1 MLNIKNKRERWV
13 ALPKLYWGLGLLC
26 ITIITISSF
35 AWWITTDL
43 FDTIERYQKTS
54 QIEQLIDDARISEL
68 LFTRDL
74 DVEESKNA
82 HLLINYALE
91 LIEENQHTVFFHSYH
106 VKELNEKVRSFQEDF
121 DDYTLH
127 RLRGEELHKSMV
139 KSARRVSSSTEALQE
154 IQKKYIDH
162 SEETLETLKQEA
174 IQLSDLLMATSD
186 MVNLLKELNNLEYF
200 SSLSQSPLNQHHLFS
215 LESSINNKLELF
227 LQQRYPNTEQTILNI
242 KQLANDHFDTVVANI
257 QKGSLYL
264 QVSRLNP
271 LQSGLIEMED
281 LVRQLNLHYKVLKRD
296 NLNRIAN
303 AQLELRQRLSLNDE
317 TSQLTRLVS
326 DARQL
331 DRDYLMAQHKSEQ
344 ELLAE
349 LVLKAQDDALYK
361 SLLIKNLLKNDDE
374 YQVFTNVTH
383 DLRNYRSQFSRLINV
398 REQATNVSISMVNN
412 IVSVAEILNE
422 LKTTRLETVNDK
434 KRSVTLLS
442 VLSFLVLFILFYVSF
457 TLVIRSHREQQE
469 TNKELSIAKE
479 EALAADKSKT
489 EFLAN
494 MSHEIRT
501 PMNAIIGMNYL
512 LLETKLTSKQRSF
525 VDIVNRSAKSLLV
538 IINDILDISKINAN
552 KIEIEN
558 IPFDIREVLQDVG
571 HLIKHQAV
579 EKHIEFILDIDDTI
593 PSGLTGDPLRL
604 KQVLLNLANN
614 AVKFTQKGDITIKA
628 TLLSTMK
635 SKVELKFEVRDTG
648 IGMSAKQ
655 MSSLFAPFQQAD
667 SSTTRKY
674 GGTGLG
680 LAISKQLVEL
690 MQGNIEVQ
698 SRQGEGTSFIITLPY
713 SLSDNLVE
721 TVTVPRALE
730 GKKVLIVDDSTSA
743 RYISAQQLDQ
753 FGIKSVAVNSVD
765 SALGSIEKESDFDA
779 VLLDW
784 KLGDT
789 SGVSLIQELAK
800 RKHPLAEHIVMLT
813 AYDIDQAKQELNDSN
828 LAVFNILSKP
838 LSSSH
843 LYNAL
848 AKLWNSDSHIL
859 THNERRKADLEK
871 YKKDLEGSKILV
883 VEDNEMNQIL
893 AINLLEPANINVS
906 IANNGQEAL
915 DRLKDESFD
924 CVLMDCQMPVM
935 DGHEATRKIR
945 ENKALAQLP
954 IIAMTANNMVG
965 DKDSAINSGM
975 NDFISKPIDVEKLFR
990 TLHEWIKIANSAH
1003 RSKEKESD
1011 IDNIYLDTEK
1021 GIVLCNRSPTLY
1033 AKLLHQFLDN
1043 FTEDQIAAIPGNEL
1057 KAFIHKLKG
1066 ISGSIG
1072 AEPLFDQCQKLEYLI
1087 LKEALDEQAVQSLNE
1102 TLTVT
1107 LAAIRNY
1114 LTQKQNHLTQEKNTE
1129 AEAAHSDEALGNTE
1143 QLEQL
1148 FSYVRHSNAK
1158 ATRLIKHFTW
1168 DPSWGIEE
1176 KEWLEFS
1183 QLVSDFNFSEAA
1195 KLIETFRPSS
1205 SEAN

>member
-1 MLNIKNKRERWV
+1 MLNMDCRQKKLL

-26 ITIITISSF
+26 FTIMTISSF
-35 AWWITTDL
+35 AWWISTDL
-43 FDTIERYQKTS
+43 FSTIERYQKTS

-74 DVEESKNA
+74 DVKESKNA

-91 LIEENQHTVFFHSYH
+91 LIEENQDMLSFHNHH
-106 VKELNEKVRSFQEDF
+106 VEELDEKVRSFQNDF
-121 DDYTLH
+121 DNYTLH
-127 RLRGEELHKSMV
+127 RLKGEELHTNMV
-139 KSARRVSSSTEALQE
+139 KTARKVSSSTEALLQ
-154 IQKKYIDH
+154 IQKKYINEN
-162 SEETLETLKQEA
+162 EEALETLKQKA
-174 IQLSDLLMATSD
+174 IQLSDALAATQE
-186 MVNLLKELNNLEYF
+186 MINLFKELNNLEYF

-215 LESSINNKLELF
+215 LENTINNKLDLL
-227 LQQRYPNTEQTILNI
+227 LQHQPQHPQTEQTILNI
-242 KQLANDHFDTVVANI
+242 KQLNNDHFDKVRNLI
-257 QKGSLYL
+257 QRGALYL
-264 QVSRLNP
+264 DVSQLNP
-271 LQSGLIEMED
+271 LQSGLIEIES
-281 LVRQLNLHYKVLKRD
+281 LTHQLSLQYKELRND
-296 NLNRIAN
+296 NLRHIAN
-303 AQLELRQRLSLNDE
+303 AQLELRKRLSLNDE
-317 TSQLTRLVS
+317 TSQLTHLVS

-331 DRDYLMAQHKSEQ
+331 DRDYLMARHKSEQ
-344 ELLAE
+344 EMLAE

-374 YQVFTNVTH
+374 YQVFNNVTH

-398 REQATNVSISMVNN
+398 REQATDVGISMVNH
-412 IVSVAEILNE
+412 IISVAEILNE
-422 LKTTRLETVNDK
+422 LKRTRLETVNDK

-457 TLVIRSHREQQE
+457 TLVIRSHREQQA
-469 TNKELSIAKE
+469 TNRELSIARE

-558 IPFDIREVLQDVG
+558 IPFDIKEVLQDVG
-571 HLIKHQAV
+571 HIIKHQAV
-579 EKHIEFILDIDDTI
+579 EKHIEFILDIDDNI
-593 PSGLTGDPLRL
+593 PRGLIGDPLRL

-635 SKVELKFEVRDTG
+635 SKVELKIEVQDTG

-655 MSSLFAPFQQAD
+655 MSSLFVPFQQAD

-713 SLSDNLVE
+713 SISDSLVE
-721 TVTVPRALE
+721 TVTAPRALE
-730 GKKVLIVDDSTSA
+730 GKKVLIVDDSASA

-753 FGIKSVAVNSVD
+753 FGIKSVATHSVD
-765 SALGSIEKESDFDA
+765 SALGAIEKESDFDA

-784 KLGDT
+784 KLDDA
-789 SGVSLIQELAK
+789 SGVALAEALVK
-800 RKHPLAEHIVMLT
+800 RNHPLAERIVMLT
-813 AYDIDQAKQELNDSN
+813 AYDIDQVKQELNHSN
-828 LAVFNILSKP
+828 VAVFEILSKP
-838 LSSSH
+838 LSSSL

-859 THNERRKADLEK
+859 THNERKKADLEK
-871 YKKDLEGSKILV
+871 YKTDLEGAKVLV

-893 AINLLEPANINVS
+893 AINLLESANIKVS

-915 DRLKDESFD
+915 DRLKNERFD

-990 TLHEWIKIANSAH
+990 TLHEWIKISNP
-1003 RSKEKESD
+1003 SKNKNREVK
-1011 IDNIYLDTEK
+1011 NTYLDTEK
-1021 GIVLCNRSPTLY
+1021 GLVLCNQSPTLY
-1033 AKLLHQFLDN
+1033 VKLLNKFLDN
-1043 FTEDQIAAIPGNEL
+1043 FTEDQILTTPGNEL

-1102 TLTVT
+1102 TFTVT
-1107 LAAIRNY
+1107 LTAIRNY
-1114 LTQKQNHLTQEKNTE
+1114 LTQEQNHLTQEQNTE
-1129 AEAAHSDEALGNTE
+1129 AEAAHSDESLGNTE

-1158 ATRLIKHFTW
+1158 ATKLIKRFTW
-1168 DPSWGIEE
+1168 DPSWGIEQ

-1195 KLIETFRPSS
+1195 KLIDTFRPRS
-1205 SEAN
+1205 SETN